1 MATIEIR
8 YSAKCKDC
16 KHLESYHR
24 IKKNGEPYKN
34 YSYRCPFSKY
44 REPKNY
50 ANPKDY
56 ACKDFKYKYD

>member
-1 MATIEIR
+1 MAVIEIR
-8 YSAKCKDC
+8 CTARCKDC

-24 IKKNGEPYKN
+24 IKKNGEPYRN

-44 REPKNY
+44 VEPKNY

-56 ACKDFKYKYD
+56 ACSNFKYKYD